1 MKLAMEVSFDVT
13 AQEREAILKPLRAY
27 NLSHTGEMAFET
39 VGILLRDPTSQE
51 VVGGLYGKIS
61 YGWLFV
67 ELLSVPHSMR
77 TQGTGTRL
85 MGAAEELARERGCAG
100 IWLDTFSF
108 QAPDFYRKL
117 GFSEFGH
124 IADYPPGHQRH
135 FFKNTWAESL
145 HGAGSSGANHPQ
157 NLLVCSNN
165 FSCWTPAP
173 KQHSCR
179 H

>member
-1 MKLAMEVSFDVT
+1 MEFAMEVSFEVT

-27 NLSHTGEMAFET
+27 NLSHTGELAFET
-39 VGILLRDPTSQE
+39 VGILLRDPATQA

-61 YGWLFV
+61 YGWLFI
-67 ELLSVPHSMR
+67 ELLSIPDSMR

-85 MGAAEELARERGCAG
+85 MHTAENLAREKGCVG

-108 QAPDFYRKL
+108 QAPGFYQKL

-135 FFKNTWAESL
+135 FFQKRLA
-145 HGAGSSGANHPQ
+145 
-157 NLLVCSNN
+157 
-165 FSCWTPAP
+165 
-173 KQHSCR
+173 
-179 H
+179 

>member
-1 MKLAMEVSFDVT
+1 MKLAMEVSSDVT

-108 QAPDFYRKL
+108 QAPVFYRKL

-135 FFKNTWAESL
+135 FFQKHL
-145 HGAGSSGANHPQ
+145 G
-157 NLLVCSNN
+157 
-165 FSCWTPAP
+165 
-173 KQHSCR
+173 
-179 H
+179 

>member
-1 MKLAMEVSFDVT
+1 MELAIEVSFDVT

-27 NLSHTGEMAFET
+27 NLSHTGDMAFET
-39 VGILLRDPTSQE
+39 VGILLRDPDTQE

-67 ELLSVPHSMR
+67 ELLSIPDLMR

-85 MGAAEELARERGCAG
+85 MRAAEDLAHEKGCQG

-108 QAPDFYRKL
+108 QAPGFYRKL

-124 IADYPPGHQRH
+124 IDDYPPGHQRH
-135 FFKNTWAESL
+135 FFQKRL
-145 HGAGSSGANHPQ
+145 G
-157 NLLVCSNN
+157 
-165 FSCWTPAP
+165 
-173 KQHSCR
+173 
-179 H
+179 